1 MAYSPAP
8 LPTAPMSC
16 RNFPSLSNSLNAAPL
31 WRTPIYWSV
40 ARMNQALNKASS
52 ELSNRIMRQS
62 STNSLRGTSIVS
74 FMAAKSHTVSL
85 FPEVST
91 VLRLPSLVFIAFC
104 FCVEGLQ
111 PEKQTSN
118 KAADRSKGVVF
129 MSDSI

>member
-1 MAYSPAP
+1 M
-8 LPTAPMSC
+8 
-16 RNFPSLSNSLNAAPL
+16 
-31 WRTPIYWSV
+31 
-40 ARMNQALNKASS
+40 
-52 ELSNRIMRQS
+52 
-62 STNSLRGTSIVS
+62 VS
-74 FMAAKSHTVSL
+74 FTADKLHTVSL